1 MVQWIRI
8 CLSTQGTRFRS
19 LVWEDS
25 HALEQLKPLQPAT
38 EPMCCDSQSL
48 GTWSHRSE
56 KPARRRREQTLLTKT
71 RGGPRAAMTIQRN
84 QKKKKKNYKG
94 LIMPSTG
101 FYLTQ
106 KLPILWF
113 LHKDGAFANHPKA
126 KC

>member
-25 HALEQLKPLQPAT
+25 HAMEQLKPLQPAT
-38 EPMCCDSQSL
+38 EPMCCDGQSL

-84 QKKKKKNYKG
+84 QKKKKLQRLNH
-94 LIMPSTG
+94 G
-101 FYLTQ
+101 FNWI
-106 KLPILWF
+106 LPYTKASYF
-113 LHKDGAFANHPKA
+113 VAFT
-126 KC
+126 

>member
-25 HALEQLKPLQPAT
+25 HAMEQLKPLQPAT
-38 EPMCCDSQSL
+38 EPMCCDGQSL

-84 QKKKKKNYKG
+84 QKKKKKLQRLNH
-94 LIMPSTG
+94 G
-101 FYLTQ
+101 FNWI
-106 KLPILWF
+106 LPYTKASYF
-113 LHKDGAFANHPKA
+113 VAFT
-126 KC
+126 